1 MFEPRRPPQQQAPS
15 HGGAEHLGQ
24 HPGVHPAPTA
34 IPNPAAIRGERPA
47 SAVSS
52 AIPPWP
58 WASDIIHGDV
68 VRNQSCPH
76 MVTCSVSPAQLS
88 GISVTRW
95 RPGTGEVAGTAR
107 SRWHRTAGAPEPRH
121 AGTPQ
126 VARCFLLADS
136 TEPFQLVP
144 TGHGSKRPTSLRS
157 CLRLPCELRLGS
169 PALTPQGQRPRPLRQ
184 GTDPGQG
191 LAPPQRHLGGPAT
204 DSGDPLK
211 LGYTQPPSLPC
222 CSFAEPWE
230 NLRA

>member
-15 HGGAEHLGQ
+15 HGGAEHLDNIQGCTLHPRLYPIPQPFVGNGQ
-24 HPGVHPAPTA
+24 LLRLIGDTTMALGVLCQH
-34 IPNPAAIRGERPA
+34 
-47 SAVSS
+47 
-52 AIPPWP
+52 
-58 WASDIIHGDV
+58 DIIHGDV

-157 CLRLPCELRLGS
+157 CLRLPCGLRLGS

-191 LAPPQRHLGGPAT
+191 LAPPQRHLGGPAH
-204 DSGDPLK
+204 G
-211 LGYTQPPSLPC
+211 LGRSP
-222 CSFAEPWE
+222 
-230 NLRA
+230 